1 MNQPNLPQRRFLG
14 KRDNFANK
22 EEKIFEQRHY
32 RAYLSGRPTFTFK
45 GQDYFV
51 KSEVL
56 KTTIT
61 KVE

>member
-22 EEKIFEQRHY
+22 EEKVFEQRHY
-32 RAYLSGRPTFTFK
+32 RAYLKGNAVFK
-45 GQDYFV
+45 FRGENYYV